1 MNSFVSSSSVRS
13 TVAPAVQPVRSSNV
27 QAPPRKTEKQT
38 GRKFRILSIDGGGIR
53 GIIPATILWYLEEQ
67 LQERSGNPNARL
79 SDYFDMMAG
88 TSTGGILVGLYLTPD
103 AAQPKRAKYSA
114 KEALDL
120 YLEDGEAIFSR
131 TFSRKVK
138 SLSGLLGKKYC
149 PATLEALLQKA
160 MGEHTRMSQL
170 IRPCLIPAY
179 NLKEQQPYFFRNS
192 TGATHDFKTWE
203 MARATSA
210 APTYF
215 EPKALQADNQ
225 SFLMADGGL
234 FAKNPA
240 LQAFLEA
247 QKAVVVQGQDRLT
260 ADDILLVSI
269 GTGDCKEDY
278 SFENIRKKGAFSWLK
293 PLMRI
298 MMSTGADVM
307 NEQLRQIFA
316 ASQGQYV
323 RLEPCLHGAD
333 EAMDNACREN
343 LLALYEAGLYYIE
356 RNKEM
361 LDSLV
366 EGLLVK

>member
-1 MNSFVSSSSVRS
+1 MCYLLVSSALFFVCTRM
-13 TVAPAVQPVRSSNV
+13 
-27 QAPPRKTEKQT
+27 K
-38 GRKFRILSIDGGGIR
+38 
-53 GIIPATILWYLEEQ
+53 W
-67 LQERSGNPNARL
+67 
-79 SDYFDMMAG
+79 MAG
-88 TSTGGILVGLYLTPD
+88 
-103 AAQPKRAKYSA
+103 
-114 KEALDL
+114 
-120 YLEDGEAIFSR
+120 
-131 TFSRKVK
+131 
-138 SLSGLLGKKYC
+138 
-149 PATLEALLQKA
+149 
-160 MGEHTRMSQL
+160 
-170 IRPCLIPAY
+170 
-179 NLKEQQPYFFRNS
+179 
-192 TGATHDFKTWE
+192 

-215 EPKALQADNQ
+215 EPKALQADNH

-323 RLEPCLHGAD
+323 RLEPCLLGAD

-343 LLALYEAGLYYIE
+343 LLALYEAGP
-356 RNKEM
+356 
-361 LDSLV
+361 ST
-366 EGLLVK
+366 G